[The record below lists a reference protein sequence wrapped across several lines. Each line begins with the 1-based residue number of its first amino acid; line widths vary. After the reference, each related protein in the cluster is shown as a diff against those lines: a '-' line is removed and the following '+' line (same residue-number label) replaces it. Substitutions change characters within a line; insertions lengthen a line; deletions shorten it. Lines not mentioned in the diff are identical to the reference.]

1 MEGVGYKA
9 KLQHPLGVHFCVEN
23 ATLYVADTYNHK
35 IKTIAGKDGCISA
48 KSELVNWL
56 GVSTEKNP
64 RVVDGVGS

>member
-1 MEGVGYKA
+1 
-9 KLQHPLGVHFCVEN
+9 VEN